1 MSIAD
6 NIRSLKAELDGRA
19 KLIAVSKTK
28 SVSDI
33 LEAYHAGQKVFGENK
48 VQELCGKYE
57 ALPKD
62 IEWHMIG
69 HVQTNKVK
77 YMASFVHMI
86 HGVDSFKLAAEI
98 NRQALKHNCAV
109 RCLLQIRIAREE
121 TKFGFAPEEIL
132 KLTERGMLPE
142 FSGIIWSGVMGM
154 ASFTEDMEQVRSE
167 FRLLKKLFDQLKST
181 HFSASPEFCEISMG
195 MSGDWRV
202 AVEEGSTM
210 VRIGSAIFGER
221 TP

>member
-6 NIRSLKAELDGRA
+6 NIRSVQAELNGRA

-28 SVSDI
+28 PVADI
-33 LEAYHAGQKVFGENK
+33 MEAYHAGQKVFGENK
-48 VQELCGKYE
+48 VQELCEKYE

-77 YMASFVHMI
+77 YMAPFVYMI
-86 HGVDSFKLAAEI
+86 HGVDSLKLAAEI
-98 NRQALKHNCAV
+98 NKQAMKHNRTV
-109 RCLLQIRIAREE
+109 RCLFQIHIARED
-121 TKFGFAPEEIL
+121 TKFGFDPEEIMEL
-132 KLTERGMLPE
+132 AEGGKLPE
-142 FSGIIWSGVMGM
+142 FPGIIWSGVMGM
-154 ASFTEDMEQVRSE
+154 ATFTEDMEQVRAE
-167 FRLLKKLFDQLKST
+167 FRSLKKLFDKLKLT
-181 HFSASPEFCEISMG
+181 YFSASPEFCEISMG
-195 MSGDWRV
+195 MSGDWRI

-221 TP
+221 MP